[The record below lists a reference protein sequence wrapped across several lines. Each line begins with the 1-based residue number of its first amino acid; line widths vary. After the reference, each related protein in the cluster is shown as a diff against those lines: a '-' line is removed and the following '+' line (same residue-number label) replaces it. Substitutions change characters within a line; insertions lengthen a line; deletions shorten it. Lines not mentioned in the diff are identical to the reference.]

1 VPQAAVAHR
10 EATQNASFRCLRG
23 ISSNPRLKTTTMLNG
38 AVCHAVVAPDAPVV
52 LILNVFPMI
61 EHVDMG
67 IVEHEAV
74 NCGVPV
80 KPVAE
85 I

>member
-1 VPQAAVAHR
+1 
-10 EATQNASFRCLRG
+10 
-23 ISSNPRLKTTTMLNG
+23 MLNG